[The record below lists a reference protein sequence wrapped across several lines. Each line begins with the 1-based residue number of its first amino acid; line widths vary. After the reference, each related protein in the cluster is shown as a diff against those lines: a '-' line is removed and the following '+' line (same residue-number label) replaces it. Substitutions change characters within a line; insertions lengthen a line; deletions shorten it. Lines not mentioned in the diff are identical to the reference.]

1 MEGADRVLLAFPERL
16 SQKGKEQ
23 LEKLGVTVRLDR
35 LVTGVDAEGV
45 TLAVPGGG
53 TERLESQTIVWAAGV
68 AASPLGAVLA
78 RATGAD
84 LDRAGRVTVL
94 PDLTLPMHPEIMVL
108 GDMTRVSDGHGGLI
122 PLPGV
127 APAAMQMGRYAAKVV
142 KARLAGQEPPGPFR
156 YRDKGNLATIGRMK
170 AVGVIRGAQL
180 TGLFAWLGWLT
191 IHLFYLTGL
200 QNRVLV
206 FIRWTVSFIT
216 HGRGARLIT
225 GEAPG
230 EDGMPDT

>member
-1 MEGADRVLLAFPERL
+1 VDEG
-16 SQKGKEQ
+16 
-23 LEKLGVTVRLDR
+23 
-35 LVTGVDAEGV
+35 GV
-45 TLAVPGGG
+45 TLAIPGGG

-68 AASPLGAVLA
+68 AASPLAATLA

-94 PDLTLPMHPEIMVL
+94 PDLTLPGHPEIMVL
-108 GDMTRVSDGHGGLI
+108 GDMTRVSDGEGGLI

-127 APAAMQMGRYAAKVV
+127 APAAMQMGRYAATVV
-142 KARLAGQEPPGPFR
+142 KARLKGQEPPGPFR

-170 AVGVIRGAQL
+170 AVGIIKGVQL

-206 FIRWTVSFIT
+206 FIRWTISFIT
-216 HGRGARLIT
+216 RGRGARLIT
-225 GEAPG
+225 GEAPP
-230 EDGMPDT
+230 E